1 LTLDSSPSVLL
12 EDNHCVVVDKPARTP
27 TAGDDTGDRALL
39 DEVREYL
46 RVKYDKPGN
55 VFVGLVHRLDRPVS
69 GVVLFARTSKGAAR
83 LAEQFRTG
91 SVRKRYLAVVAG
103 RPPQLAGE
111 LVDWLVKDSRTNL
124 VRRVPA
130 GSPGTGD
137 DTPRES
143 RLRYSVVRT
152 IHDRTV
158 LLVEPLTGRSHQI
171 RVQLA
176 GMGTPILGDVKYGGP
191 GGWEGSI
198 ALHAWRLDFE
208 HPTRR
213 EAISVTAPVPA
224 EWTKRLG
231 YRVQAPE

>member
-1 LTLDSSPSVLL
+1 MPHSVLL
-12 EDNHCVVVDKPARTP
+12 EDNHCVVVDKPARMP
-27 TAGDDTGDRALL
+27 TAGDETGDRALL
-39 DEVREYL
+39 DAVREYL

-91 SVRKRYLAVVAG
+91 TVRKRYLAVVAG
-103 RPPQLAGE
+103 RPAQPQGE
-111 LVDWLVKDSRTNL
+111 LVDWLVKETHTNI

-130 GSPGTGD
+130 GSSGTGD
-137 DTPRES
+137 QTPRES
-143 RLRYSVVRT
+143 RLRYSVVQT
-152 IHDRTV
+152 VGDRTV

-171 RVQLA
+171 RVQLS

-213 EAISVTAPVPA
+213 EGLTVTAPVPA
-224 EWTKRLG
+224 EWVKRLG
-231 YRVQAPE
+231 FRVQPPG

>member
-1 LTLDSSPSVLL
+1 MTQPPLSVLH
-12 EDNHCVVVDKPARTP
+12 EDNHCVVIDKPARTL

-39 DEVREYL
+39 DEVRDYL
-46 RVKYDKPGN
+46 RIKYDKPGN

-91 SVRKRYLAVVAG
+91 SVRKQYLAVVAG
-103 RPPQLAGE
+103 RPPRPEGE
-111 LVDWLVKDSRTNL
+111 LVDWLLKDPRTNL
-124 VRRVPA
+124 VRRVPT
-130 GSPGTGD
+130 GTPASGGD
-137 DTPRES
+137 PPRES
-143 RLRYSVVRT
+143 RLRYAVVQT
-152 IHDRTV
+152 VGDRSV

-171 RVQLA
+171 RVQLS

-213 EAISVTAPVPA
+213 EAISVTAPIPA
-224 EWTKRLG
+224 EWTRRLG
-231 YRVQAPE
+231 FRLQPPE